1 MSKVT
6 KTFQYGDRE
15 FTLETGEIARQAD
28 ACVITKCGDT
38 QVMVSVVS
46 KITGEPKDFM
56 PLTID
61 VEERTYA
68 AGRIPG
74 GFFRREGRPGE
85 KSILLC
91 RLIDRPLRPMFPKG
105 FGYDVQVVI
114 TIVSI
119 DPDVDVEIV
128 SLIGAAAAMSASG
141 IPFNGPVAAARV
153 GYIEGEY
160 KLNPL
165 LSELENSE
173 LDLVVAGTRDA
184 VLMVESEANILPED
198 VMLGAVT
205 FGQEA
210 SVAAIDAI
218 TEFAKEVGK
227 PMQDWTPPVET
238 PELDAK
244 VAELVEADLIEAF
257 QTPEKMER
265 QDKVSAAHVKL
276 LDALVSED
284 VSKDQVNVAFKD

>member
-28 ACVITKCGDT
+28 ACVIASCGDT
-38 QVMVSVVS
+38 QVMVSAVS

-74 GFFRREGRPGE
+74 GFFRREGRPSE

-128 SLIGAAAAMSASG
+128 AMIGAAAAMSTSG
-141 IPFNGPVAAARV
+141 IPFNGPVAAAKV
-153 GYIEGEY
+153 GYIDGEY
-160 KLNPL
+160 VLNPL
-165 LSELENSE
+165 LSEMENSE

-184 VLMVESEANILPED
+184 VLMVELS
-198 VMLGAVT
+198 
-205 FGQEA
+205 
-210 SVAAIDAI
+210 
-218 TEFAKEVGK
+218 
-227 PMQDWTPPVET
+227 
-238 PELDAK
+238 
-244 VAELVEADLIEAF
+244 LI
-257 QTPEKMER
+257 
-265 QDKVSAAHVKL
+265 HI
-276 LDALVSED
+276 
-284 VSKDQVNVAFKD
+284 